1 MSHIAT
7 HMSLMANALKEGAT
21 FIFVDGKGD
30 HQLRS
35 KAVEAAQNAARQ
47 ALYRA
52 ECRRRGRRFLPLQV
66 MRPIWKAGA
75 LLPSS
80 QSN

>member
-1 MSHIAT
+1 
-7 HMSLMANALKEGAT
+7 MSLMANALKESAS

-35 KAVEAAQNAARQ
+35 KAVEAARMAARQ

-66 MRPIWKAGA
+66 MRPIWESEAMQEAEKPRC
-75 LLPSS
+75 LPFR
-80 QSN
+80 